1 MFHREYPASR
11 PDCECPAALPGSP
24 DVSTPAQRFLP
35 SSGLHLQSP
44 HPFLVLQ
51 SSAFLVSVP
60 FCLPKFYLLP
70 CLCDPGQ
77 ISGLGSSSSKRRPY
91 PYVSVTT
98 VTVVRRLVPWSQRTM
113 GSLPFLVKL
122 LSPSSLIFHP
132 GYTPPPPSLFVGL
145 PLSSSLLPPA
155 CPLLPP
161 HFSLPPVPFARSP
174 LFLPGSPPPAPDH
187 SSLFSSLPYTI
198 NNEFLLWPLT
208 IKTLITF
215 NDHLANSGAAQGCFI
230 TAAA

>member
-11 PDCECPAALPGSP
+11 PDCECRAALPGSP

-60 FCLPKFYLLP
+60 FYLPKFYLLP

-98 VTVVRRLVPWSQRTM
+98 ITVVRRLVPWSQRTM

-122 LSPSSLIFHP
+122 LSLSSLIFHP
-132 GYTPPPPSLFVGL
+132 GYKPPHPVFSLAFPS
-145 PLSSSLLPPA
+145 PLSS
-155 CPLLPP
+155 
-161 HFSLPPVPFARSP
+161 FRQ
-174 LFLPGSPPPAPDH
+174 PAP
-187 SSLFSSLPYTI
+187 SSLPTSPSHLSRSLARLS
-198 NNEFLLWPLT
+198 FCLASLHQPLT
-208 IKTLITF
+208 IPHSFLHSPTP
-215 NDHLANSGAAQGCFI
+215 
-230 TAAA
+230 

>member
-132 GYTPPPPSLFVGL
+132 GYTPPPPPV
-145 PLSSSLLPPA
+145 
-155 CPLLPP
+155 
-161 HFSLPPVPFARSP
+161 FSLAFPSP
-174 LFLPGSPPPAPDH
+174 LPSFHQPAP
-187 SSLFSSLPYTI
+187 SSLPTSPSHLSRSLVRLS
-198 NNEFLLWPLT
+198 FCLAPLHRPLT
-208 IKTLITF
+208 IPHSFLHSPTP
-215 NDHLANSGAAQGCFI
+215 
-230 TAAA
+230 